1 MKKFIYTFGFL
12 ALSCLL
18 STACSVEVNEEGE
31 KKTDD
36 KEKTSML
43 STPAKEVAL
52 MASNEFAFARKG
64 CKYRW

>member
-1 MKKFIYTFGFL
+1 MKKFIHTFGFL

-18 STACSVEVNEEGE
+18 STACSVEVNEDGE

-36 KEKTSML
+36 KESTSML
-43 STPAKEVAL
+43 STPSEEAVL
-52 MASNEFAFARKG
+52 MASNDYAFARKG